1 MNKIVAVARRR
12 INVVLPPSPAGTSP
26 PVDFVLQLLGRPA
39 RLQLARTACQ
49 LFRAMREQIW
59 FNLPTDTSFTPGPGD
74 LVFYSR
80 DDRLIHEVGIVEK
93 IDLSSGQLWV
103 IAADEA
109 GQVGRRGY
117 WLHDPKI
124 VAFARP

>member
-1 MNKIVAVARRR
+1 MNKLVSAARRR
-12 INVVLPPSPAGTSP
+12 IASVFPPSPSGATP
-26 PVDFVLQLLGRPA
+26 PVDFVLHLLGRPA
-39 RLQLARTACQ
+39 RLQLAKNACQ
-49 LFRAMREQIW
+49 LFRAMRSQVW

-80 DDRLIHEVGIVEK
+80 DDRLIHEMGVVEK
-93 IDLSSGQLWV
+93 IDLGSGKLWV
-103 IAADEA
+103 IGADE
-109 GQVGRRGY
+109 VGRVDRRGY

>member
-39 RLQLARTACQ
+39 RLQ